1 MQRCH
6 LPSTATIA
14 TILAV
19 AAPVCLA
26 GQRPDSSKRGRTAV
40 ARADSA
46 SRRFDRLGMQ
56 VFDAEWQAYL
66 VAGDRFYA
74 DPEYAE
80 GVQQKFF
87 QSSVFLLRLAVAA
100 DSINASAEYHLGQ
113 VLARKSYLGF
123 GTWNT
128 DTLNVAVEHLAR
140 AERLAIAAY
149 ASLKPNIEKA
159 LRRERESLDSL
170 RR

>member
-1 MQRCH
+1 
-6 LPSTATIA
+6 
-14 TILAV
+14 
-19 AAPVCLA
+19 
-26 GQRPDSSKRGRTAV
+26 
-40 ARADSA
+40 
-46 SRRFDRLGMQ
+46 MQ
-56 VFDAEWQAYL
+56 VFDAEWQAYI

-74 DPEYAE
+74 DPEDAE